1 MNLFDE
7 HAAAGDGVFQVIDL
21 TAPLNNQTPCYPGD
35 PKFIKSWHVQFSE
48 QGFCVSKLE
57 MSAHS
62 GTHVDAPL
70 HFLGDGFAD
79 LTGMPLQHFMG
90 EAIALER
97 LKQPGE
103 NLCAADVAGADIRS
117 GDIVLFRTGWDQR
130 AGSPA
135 FFQEEWPGLEP
146 SLVQELIRRGVKAV
160 GGDIA
165 SVDSP
170 AALAAG
176 ALAHKLAG
184 RAGMPIFEALVNLDQ
199 VNGQRFYFLGL
210 PLKLEGGEASPIRA
224 VALVPNGSVP
234 LPSARG
240 QDAHAPAGETP
251 ALRNQ
256 FVTRFCNSR

>member
-1 MNLFDE
+1 MDPLNE
-7 HAAAGDGVFQVIDL
+7 HEAAAEGAFQVIDL

-35 PKFIKSWHVQFSE
+35 PEFTKSWHVQFGE

-79 LTGMPLQHFMG
+79 VAGVPLHSFLG
-90 EAIALER
+90 EAVALER

-103 NLCAADVAGADIRS
+103 NLCVADLTGADMRF

-130 AGSPA
+130 AGSPT
-135 FFQEEWPGLEP
+135 FFQDEWPGLEP
-146 SLVQELIRRGVKAV
+146 SLLEELIRRGVKAV

-165 SVDSP
+165 SVDGP

-176 ALAHKLAG
+176 APAHKLAG
-184 RAGMPIFEALVNLDQ
+184 RAGMPIFEGLVNLEQ
-199 VNGQRFYFLGL
+199 VIGQRFYFLGL
-210 PLKLEGGEASPIRA
+210 PLKIEGGEASPIRA
-224 VALVPNGSVP
+224 VAL
-234 LPSARG
+234 LPRI
-240 QDAHAPAGETP
+240 
-251 ALRNQ
+251 
-256 FVTRFCNSR
+256 NSLNHEHQ